1 MKVLLVHARPLDHSG
16 GAEISLAHHVAHAPP
31 RVVVDVIAPT
41 DEVELS
47 AYDAVVLGN
56 VRPHGAASDEE
67 KVACVTGWAERLE
80 RYAGRSIKSERDAHP
95 CAKRDASCVE
105 IDPIRRV
112 PCACSRDIPLAVE
125 RLYNACS
132 GVQFVSPAQRKVI
145 NQIVAIRTRQFV
157 VASPVDFTRFR
168 SVTPYEHRRR
178 AALIFG
184 DGKRVAPTA
193 EGRARAEGFEPV
205 RLVDFS
211 VPYDRMPAL
220 YNEYQAVVVDPILF
234 HASGRAV
241 VEAIACGCR
250 VITGPRVGFSSFR
263 DPCRASR
270 VANAAFW
277 RMVLPDRQ
285 RRQ

>member
-1 MKVLLVHARPLDHSG
+1 VLLVHARPLDQSG
-16 GAEISLAHHVAHAPP
+16 GAEISLGQHVAHAPP
-31 RVVVDVIAPT
+31 GVQVDIIAPT
-41 DEVELS
+41 DEPMLS
-47 AYDAVVLGN
+47 AYDAVVLAN

-67 KVACVTGWAERLE
+67 KVACIARWAERLE

-105 IDPIRRV
+105 VDPIRRV
-112 PCACSRDIPLAVE
+112 PCDCSPDIPLAVE

-157 VASPVDFTRFR
+157 VASPIDFSRFR
-168 SVTPYEHRRR
+168 NVVPYERRRR

-184 DGKRVAPTA
+184 DGKRVAATA
-193 EGRARAEGFEPV
+193 EDRARAGGFEPV
-205 RLVDFS
+205 RMVDRS
-211 VPYDRMPAL
+211 VPYERMPVL
-220 YNEYQAVVVDPILF
+220 YNEYQAVVVDPVLF

-241 VEAIACGCR
+241 VEAMACGCR
-250 VITGPRVGFSSFR
+250 VIAGPRVGFTSFR

-270 VANAAFW
+270 LADVAFW
-277 RMVLPDRQ
+277 RMVLPDLE
-285 RRQ
+285 RR